1 MKKVIIALLVCI
13 FSLALK
19 AQNRYE
25 TDLKALHTEMAEATK
40 ARNLDRILDLTLP
53 QIFKIAPRENL
64 KEAMEKALWG
74 DEDVKIDITK
84 SIIDSVSRDILETK
98 EGIYV
103 LIFETK
109 EMKMTFARDSSQTDD
124 SHAEMLESM
133 KGTFTIM
140 YGEENIAL
148 DSASS
153 TLTIGLKNGRLL
165 AFNES
170 PSKAKADWRFLQVTE
185 TDPLKQV
192 LSKEVIKWIV
202 SH

>member
-1 MKKVIIALLVCI
+1 MKKVIIALLVCN

-19 AQNRYE
+19 AQNPHE

-40 ARNLDRILDLTLP
+40 ARNLDRILDLTMP
-53 QIFKIAPRENL
+53 QIFKMAPRETL
-64 KEAMEKALWG
+64 KKVMEKALWG
-74 DEDVKIDITK
+74 DEDMKIEISQST
-84 SIIDSVSRDILETK
+84 IDSISRDILETK
-98 EGIYV
+98 EGVYV

-109 EMKMTFARDSSQTDD
+109 EMKMTFAKDSTQTDER
-124 SHAEMLESM
+124 HAEMLESM
-133 KGTFTIM
+133 KSTFTMM

-165 AFNES
+165 AFNEN
-170 PSKAKADWRFLQVTE
+170 PSKTKADWRFLQVTE

-192 LSKEVIKWIV
+192 LSKEVIEWIV